1 MGVYIRGL
9 KIEGK
14 KFCPFQDAEYGYC
27 LISEDEKGNLA
38 DCHALVKCPYE
49 IVPDHGDLVDVDLL
63 KAECKE
69 PYVWWETATQM
80 AVILA
85 DAPVVIPAERSEE

>member
-9 KIEGK
+9 KIEGMN
-14 KFCPFQDAEYGYC
+14 FCPFQDAEYGYC

-49 IVPDHGDLVDVDLL
+49 IVPDHGDLIDRDAVI
-63 KAECKE
+63 AELRSGD
-69 PYVWWETATQM
+69 YWWETEHEVPQLLSE
-80 AVILA
+80 I
-85 DAPVVIPAERSEE
+85 PIVIPAERSEK

>member
-49 IVPDHGDLVDVDLL
+49 IVPDHGDLIEKDYLMKKCD
-63 KAECKE
+63 APHWC
-69 PYVWWETATQM
+69 VWLNE
-80 AVILA
+80 IE
-85 DAPVVIPAERSEE
+85 DAPVVIPAERSEDGET